1 MRWDRAEHRQA
12 SLSDSPPPAV
22 WRRLKRRSD
31 FLRAAAGKRFHG
43 KAFTLQAA
51 PGAYPEVFGD
61 QGQGEPGGASRP
73 PRFGFTVTKKIGKAV
88 VRNRIRRRLK
98 EAVRTLDP
106 LSARPGHDYVMIA
119 RAEAS
124 SLPFKALQAELVR
137 ALEKIDAGKARADSS
152 FRRSQRHRPSEKPA
166 PNGGPKVI
174 GPAV

>member
-1 MRWDRAEHRQA
+1 
-12 SLSDSPPPAV
+12 LSDSPPSAT

-31 FLRAAAGKRFHG
+31 FLRAAAGKRFHS

-51 PGAYPEVFGD
+51 PGAGPDVLGN
-61 QGQGEPGGASRP
+61 QGEAGGASRP

-106 LSARPGHDYVMIA
+106 LPARPGHDYVMTA

-124 SLPFKALQAELVR
+124 SLPFTALQAELVR
-137 ALEKIDAGKARADSS
+137 ALEKVAAGKARVDSS
-152 FRRSQRHRPSEKPA
+152 FRRSQRHRASEKPPTKGSPEVTA
-166 PNGGPKVI
+166 
-174 GPAV
+174 PAV